1 MLGKR
6 LQYTI
11 YLIVYKVKGHEIIT
25 DNCIQAPIFL
35 RATSYIMLIVVLN
48 VMKDN
53 YSFYFSTIN
62 LGIYYLQF
70 FFYNKNFFKGRG
82 FVA

>member
-48 VMKDN
+48 VIHFISLPLTLVFII
-53 YSFYFSTIN
+53 YSFSFIISD
-62 LGIYYLQF
+62 QEF
-70 FFYNKNFFKGRG
+70 F
-82 FVA
+82 